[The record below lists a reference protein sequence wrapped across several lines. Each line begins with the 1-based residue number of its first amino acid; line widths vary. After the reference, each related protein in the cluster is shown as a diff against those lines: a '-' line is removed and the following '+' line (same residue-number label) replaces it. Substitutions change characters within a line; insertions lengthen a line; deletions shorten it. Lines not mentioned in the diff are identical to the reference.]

1 MLHTSLSV
9 EASARNARQV
19 SEAEWEELLTSAC
32 LMLAHAS
39 PMMMKSVS
47 VTGRLKGIEGE
58 ARWLPHLCKRFADER
73 GLGRTVQ
80 IQGTSFTVHFSR
92 RVGTPGVMRG
102 D

>member
-1 MLHTSLSV
+1 MIHTNLRV
-9 EASARNARQV
+9 EASARNTRQV

-32 LMLAHAS
+32 VMLADVS
-39 PMMMKSVS
+39 PMMAKAIS

-58 ARWLPHLCKRFADER
+58 ARWLLCLCKRFADDR

-92 RVGTPGVMRG
+92 RDGTPA
-102 D
+102 